1 MSTQDVHDH
10 PTQPESGEPAP
21 DDPRTAFA
29 GAVRTARDVMS
40 AVTADQWDLPTPC
53 DDMSVREL
61 LEHLVMVNRRV
72 AMAGRAVPLH
82 EWPVDAAD
90 VAEGGWLDAFT
101 IAAHDIQEAWPESVL
116 GEPRDLPWGNFP
128 GRDVLAI
135 YTNELT
141 VHTWDLARA
150 TGQQP
155 EWDEQV
161 LQVSWDAIRFQLPD
175 PVRGP
180 MWAQA
185 RQYLPEGEV
194 WEDPF
199 ADAVAVPEDAP
210 LIERLV
216 GWNGRRP

>member
-1 MSTQDVHDH
+1 M
-10 PTQPESGEPAP
+10 A
-21 DDPRTAFA
+21 AALA
-29 GAVRTARDVMS
+29 GITTGA
-40 AVTADQWDLPTPC
+40 
-53 DDMSVREL
+53 
-61 LEHLVMVNRRV
+61 
-72 AMAGRAVPLH
+72 
-82 EWPVDAAD
+82 
-90 VAEGGWLDAFT
+90 GWLAFIGAERALWIRVTIHAALEVAKQQVIT

-116 GEPRDLPWGNFP
+116 GEPRDLPWGNFA

-199 ADAVAVPEDAP
+199 ADAVAMPEDAP